1 MKYLRILLIY
11 FAFTCLVHLPFLN
24 LPPSGSHVWRQCNT
38 MGMARNFSEESM
50 NLFLP
55 RIDRR
60 NETNGITGSH
70 FPLFE
75 WQLAGIYKLTGEHY
89 YVARFYSAFIF
100 SIAMLALYLIL
111 VQMGI
116 KERTSVIGGLG
127 LLSIP
132 QFYYDSINAMPDI
145 YALGLSLISAYYIL
159 KDGKQANNT
168 SILLATILAIFAGL
182 IKFQFLII
190 PLAFTAYQT
199 FDAKNIARLSIYFSF
214 VLVPVIL
221 WYQYAIELTKLNN
234 LKEFGLWIK
243 PISLETKFNTLFNNL
258 ISDVPE
264 LLIGYPI
271 LIALI
276 VLIFKKSYR
285 LHNSPGMRLG
295 LFWLAGFIV
304 FYIIAIERMM
314 HHSYYFMAVLPLVLI
329 VLVKGLVN
337 QGWHTK
343 YLYLIIGLNFV
354 WSGFRIIPSRWTED
368 KQQIPVEFKN
378 SHTLSEIRNSIPKG
392 SLCLVGPDKSG
403 CIYFYFT
410 DTEGYS
416 FENPSELLSD
426 KQEGKFMEVL
436 ERAGVKYVICD
447 HPEEMDIIM
456 RQLPEWREYKAFGAF
471 KIWTHR

>member
-1 MKYLRILLIY
+1 MNI
-11 FAFTCLVHLPFLN
+11 
-24 LPPSGSHVWRQCNT
+24 
-38 MGMARNFSEESM
+38 FS
-50 NLFLP
+50 P

-75 WQLAGIYKLTGEHY
+75 WQLACIYKLTGEHY
-89 YVARFYSAFIF
+89 YVARLYSTFIF

-116 KERTSVIGGLG
+116 RETTAIAGGLG

-145 YALGLSLISAYYIL
+145 YALALSLLSAYYIL
-159 KDGKQANNT
+159 RDSKQASNI
-168 SILLATILAIFAGL
+168 SILMATVFAIFAGL

-190 PLAFTAYQT
+190 PLSFTAYQA
-199 FDAKNIARLSIYFSF
+199 FNPKNIARLSIYFSF
-214 VLVPVIL
+214 ILIPVIL

-243 PISLETKFNTLFNNL
+243 PISLETKLNTFLNNL
-258 ISDVPE
+258 VSDTPE
-264 LLIGYPI
+264 LLIGYPV
-271 LIALI
+271 LIALM
-276 VLIFKKSYR
+276 VLIFKRSFK
-285 LHNSPGMRLG
+285 LVNSSGIKLAI
-295 LFWLAGFIV
+295 FWLAGFGAFYLIV
-304 FYIIAIERMM
+304 IERMM
-314 HHSYYFMAVLPLVLI
+314 HHSYYFMAILPLVVI
-329 VLVKGLVN
+329 VLVKGVVN
-337 QGWHTK
+337 QGWHIK
-343 YLYLIIGLNFV
+343 YLYIIILLNFV
-354 WSGFRIIPSRWTED
+354 WSGLRIIPSRWSEG
-368 KQQIPVEFKN
+368 KQQIPEEFKN
-378 SHTLSEIRNSIPKG
+378 SNTLSAIRNSIPEG

-416 FENPSELLSD
+416 FEDPQELLSM
-426 KQEGKFMEVL
+426 KQEGQFMEVL

-447 HPEEMDIIM
+447 HSEEMDGIM
-456 RQLPEWREYKAFGAF
+456 QQLQEWREYKAIGAF